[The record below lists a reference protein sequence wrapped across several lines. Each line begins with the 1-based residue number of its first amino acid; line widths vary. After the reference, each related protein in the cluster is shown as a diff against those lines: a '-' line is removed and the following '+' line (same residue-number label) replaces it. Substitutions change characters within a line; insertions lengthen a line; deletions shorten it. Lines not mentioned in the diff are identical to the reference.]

1 MSTDRPEAKKYKNMW
16 VALWPLLFL
25 GLAFTSTRGQS
36 SLTRSMG
43 IQQQLGATIPT
54 QLPFT
59 DEDGRKVK
67 LGDML
72 TSRPTILVPVFY
84 SCKTGCAILTDN
96 IMKTLAKATQGNI
109 LKPGKD
115 MDILMYSIDPV
126 EDAGLA
132 RAKKALIFS
141 SLAPPKKN
149 PEEVAAWRIEAEHGW
164 HLLTGSKQS
173 IETLSQAIGLK
184 YSYRTVPDVAHHSTL
199 NLINHPTCT
208 VMLTPDGKI
217 SSYTIGNDF
226 QTKEVQSDIET
237 AAKGKIGKRADQSW
251 MFGCLMVDPVT
262 GKNRVAIE
270 NVWRLIGVLTLLG
283 LGTSI
288 VTMFVKGNRENNTGG
303 GGLSTR

>member
-1 MSTDRPEAKKYKNMW
+1 MSTDRLEAKKYKNMW

-25 GLAFTSTRGQS
+25 GLALSTTRGQS
-36 SLTRSMG
+36 SLTKSMG
-43 IQQQLGATIPT
+43 ITQKLGDSIPT

-72 TSRPTILVPVFY
+72 TNRPTILVPVFY

-109 LKPGKD
+109 LKPGRD

-132 RAKKALIFS
+132 RSKKALIFN

-149 PEEVAAWRIEAEHGW
+149 PEEVAAWRIETEKGW
-164 HLLTGSKQS
+164 HLLTGSKES
-173 IETLSQAIGLK
+173 IEALSQSIGLK
-184 YSYRTVPDVAHHSTL
+184 YSYRTIPDVTHHTTL

-208 VMLTPDGKI
+208 VMLTPAGKI
-217 SSYTIGNDF
+217 SGYTIGNDF
-226 QTKEVQSDIET
+226 QTKEVESGVAV
-237 AAKGKIGKRADQSW
+237 AAQGKIGKKADQSW
-251 MFGCLMVDPVT
+251 MFGCLMVDPAT

-283 LGTSI
+283 LGASI
-288 VTMFVKGNRENNTGG
+288 VTMFVKGNRENSTGG